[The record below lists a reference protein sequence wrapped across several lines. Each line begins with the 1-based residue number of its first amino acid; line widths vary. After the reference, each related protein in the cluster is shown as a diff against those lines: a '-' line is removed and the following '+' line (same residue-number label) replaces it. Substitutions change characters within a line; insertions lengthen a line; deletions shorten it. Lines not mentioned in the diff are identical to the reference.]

1 MKKVVFTICFFWF
14 IATLSGQQIDS
25 SRIQKIDSLL
35 KANKLYCSKL
45 QYQDAIN
52 AIELAEKWAST
63 EFGEHSAK
71 FAKALFLHGRTQYL
85 FGHLKSAEELYLK
98 ALKIQKIDPG
108 MDHPDYAWTLNNLG
122 GLYWK
127 LTDYINSEKYY
138 LEACEKRKSILGD
151 QHPDYAWSLHNLAAM
166 YVDIGYYEKAENLYQ
181 LAKHIREKNPGIK
194 SIDYAYSLNH
204 LALLYRH
211 LGNYQKSEQYHLE
224 ALKLFTTLHQSD
236 HPDIAWALGNL
247 SELYELL
254 GNYDRAEEYA
264 LRTVEIRKKLFGDAN
279 SDYAFALTSLGRIYT
294 SKLEF
299 DKAEA
304 MILEAKGIRAR
315 VYGTGNADELQSL
328 MNLAVLYNS
337 KDDSI
342 NAVKYWNLCYK
353 LANSLRDKEP
363 VLFGDVL
370 INLAYFYLDA
380 QNLAQAEFFFTK
392 AKVQI
397 ESIFGKS
404 HPQYAEVLDGLTA
417 LHFEKKDF
425 ELASSLGRL
434 SFQIHKTQILSAQNY
449 MSEQELGFYLK
460 KFLYKLNLDYQL
472 AEKYTPYLDI
482 AFNNTLLYK
491 SFLLE
496 KTKQLSHVSKDDST
510 GLLLLKDWRSYKR
523 ALGKELEKPVQNRG
537 IVKKL
542 VDDINEL
549 EKKLASK
556 KIQTASSQHEVDW
569 KEVWKNLSPKSAVI
583 ECISYENY
591 FDHSSESKNYAALV
605 LSADTPAIHFVPLCT
620 ENSLKKLL
628 SNTAV
633 RKADYVN
640 QLYSLPERG
649 ARALMESKETLY
661 NLICSPLE
669 RKIAGHQTIFYSP
682 VGYLH
687 RINLDAIPIQ
697 NSQTMADKYQII
709 NLQSSRQM
717 VIKSDK
723 GSSTDEAI
731 LFGGIDY
738 DSSNKITSGELSFA
752 NRSAQVKDE
761 KIDSLTP
768 SGGWNYL
775 PGTALETENI
785 QRILLSSNIATR
797 LYKGSDAT
805 EESMK
810 KLGSDG
816 IKSPRIVHIASH
828 GFFEPEESVGHATG
842 TSLAR
847 QNNILINE
855 DPMFRSGLIL
865 AGANEKSRLN
875 IYDEELEDGIIHS
888 YEISQLYLAGT
899 ELVVL
904 SACETGL
911 GDIDDNEG
919 VYGLQRAFKIAGV
932 KYIIMSL
939 WQVPDKQTSLL
950 MTTFYKKW
958 LENKMSIPDAF
969 HAAQKE
975 LRDIGLDP
983 YQWAG
988 FVLVE

>member
-1 MKKVVFTICFFWF
+1 MKKEVLTILAFWF
-14 IATLSGQQIDS
+14 ITSLVGQQIDS
-25 SRIQKIDSLL
+25 SRIEKIDSLL
-35 KANKLYCSKL
+35 KANKLFCSKL

-52 AIELAEKWAST
+52 AIELAEKWASI
-63 EFGEHSAK
+63 EFGENSSR

-98 ALKIQKIDPG
+98 ALQIQKIDPG

-127 LTDYINSEKYY
+127 LTDYIKSEKYY

-151 QHPDYAWSLHNLAAM
+151 QHPDYAWSLHNLASM
-166 YVDIGYYEKAENLYQ
+166 YVDIGYYEKAEYLYQ

-194 SIDYAYSLNH
+194 SSDYAYSLNH

-224 ALKLFTTLHQSD
+224 ALKLFTSLHESD
-236 HPDIAWALGNL
+236 HPDIAWVLGNL
-247 SELYELL
+247 SEFYEHL
-254 GNYDRAEEYA
+254 GNYDKAEEYA

-294 SKLEF
+294 SKMEF

-304 MILEAKGIRAR
+304 MILEAKDIRAR

-328 MNLAVLYNS
+328 IDLAVLYNS
-337 KDDSI
+337 KNDSI

-353 LANSLRDKEP
+353 LANSLKNKEP

-380 QNLAQAEFFFTK
+380 QNLAQAESFFAK
-392 AKVQI
+392 AKIQT

-417 LHFEKKDF
+417 IHLEKKDYA
-425 ELASSLGRL
+425 LASSLGRQ
-434 SFQIHKTQILSAQNY
+434 SFQIHKSLILSAQNY

-472 AEKYTPYLDI
+472 AEKYPLYLDI

-496 KTKQLSHVSKDDST
+496 KSKQLSNVSNDDST
-510 GLLLLKDWRSYKR
+510 GLLLLKDWRSYRR
-523 ALGKELEKPVQNRG
+523 ALGKELEKPVQNSG

-556 KIQTASSQHEVDW
+556 KIQTGSLQHEVDW

-591 FDHSSESKNYAALV
+591 FDHISESKNYAALV

-628 SNTAV
+628 SNAAA

-661 NLICSPLE
+661 KLICSPLE
-669 RKIAGHQTIFYSP
+669 SKIAGHQTIFYSP

-697 NSQTMADKYQII
+697 NSLTMADEYHII
-709 NLQSSRQM
+709 NLQSSRQI
-717 VIKSDK
+717 VTKSDNQ
-723 GSSTDEAI
+723 SSSNEAI

-738 DSSNKITSGELSFA
+738 DSSSKVTSGDLRLA
-752 NRSAQVKDE
+752 NRSVQVTHE
-761 KIDSLTP
+761 KLDSVVQP
-768 SGGWNYL
+768 DGWSYL

-797 LYKGSDAT
+797 LYKGADAT
-805 EESMK
+805 EECMK
-810 KLGSDG
+810 KLGSG
-816 IKSPRIVHIASH
+816 GMKSPRILHIASH
-828 GFFEPEESVGHATG
+828 GFFKPKESEGHDVGKHN
-842 TSLAR
+842 S
-847 QNNILINE
+847 ILVNE

-865 AGANEKSRLN
+865 AGANNTRRST
-875 IYDEELEDGIIHS
+875 IYDEEQEDGIIHS
-888 YEISQLYLAGT
+888 YEISQLNLAGT

-919 VYGLQRAFKIAGV
+919 VYGLQRAFKIAGA
-932 KYIIMSL
+932 KYLIMSL

-950 MTTFYKKW
+950 MTAFYKKW
-958 LENKMSIPDAF
+958 LENKMTIPDAF